1 MGCYRDYY
9 RQVNHV
15 AIEGP
20 MITTKW
26 SHMTITFSAEYI
38 NLAYFPH
45 TCVMVVTVHID
56 RWDVTKIL
64 VDNGSQAE
72 VLFLLAFE
80 KMGYERRRPKEPTK
94 SLYGFG
100 RKRIELVRVITLPIS
115 LQSKESKNII
125 YHLRCRRHTLLVQH
139 NLLKR
144 IIEYL

>member
-20 MITTKW
+20 VITTKW

-80 KMGYERRRPKEPTK
+80 KMGYER
-94 SLYGFG
+94 GG
-100 RKRIELVRVITLPIS
+100 RKSRQS
-115 LQSKESKNII
+115 LCMGLAEKESS
-125 YHLRCRRHTLLVQH
+125 Q
-139 NLLKR
+139 
-144 IIEYL
+144 